1 MAELET
7 IVKRWKDN
15 AGKQQLSDTDSTFD
29 LLNDFLQLIFA
40 FVQINFTGPF
50 GKLTPCTE
58 MLSNLQLDELCQL
71 DQLKASGEE
80 PNPNVKVAQLFLIS
94 KQILETLAKAHPTS
108 KVTLR

>member
-15 AGKQQLSDTDSTFD
+15 AGKQQLSDEESTLD

-50 GKLTPCTE
+50 DKLTPCIE
-58 MLSNLQLDELCQL
+58 MLGNLQLDDLCSL

-80 PNPNVKVAQLFLIS
+80 PNPNVKTAQLFLIS
-94 KQILETLAKAHPTS
+94 RQMLEALAKAHPTS
-108 KVTLR
+108 KVILR